1 MRSSKATEICC
12 TTCSISPL
20 HKTASPKNLVQVAVA
35 YFFLQYPGVFFGTVS
50 FPEASL
56 VQSDVT
62 PTVVRTDPRA
72 LLPCASRR
80 FSTFPSK
87 VYFFLTQCHGSPW
100 RGRQCTRHLIR
111 WIPFS
116 ALLSVLGITLTK
128 CTSLK
133 YTALPSQPWLVDHL
147 VYGWPLYKWR
157 NYYTYKSYYSY
168 NREENHLCEHN

>member
-1 MRSSKATEICC
+1 MLH
-12 TTCSISPL
+12 TCSISSPYDSFTR
-20 HKTASPKNLVQVAVA
+20 KTGPKLQWPI
-35 YFFLQYPGVFFGTVS
+35 FFFSSLEFFCTVS

-100 RGRQCTRHLIR
+100 RGRQCTRHLKR
-111 WIPFS
+111 SSLP

-128 CTSLK
+128 CSSLK
-133 YTALPSQPWLVDHL
+133 YTTLPSQPWLVDHL
-147 VYGWPLYKWR
+147 VYG
-157 NYYTYKSYYSY
+157 
-168 NREENHLCEHN
+168 